1 MALVH
6 EASDAAPQ
14 ALATLLGVHPY
25 FVTAYRKYAR
35 SLRPPR
41 LRRSIRILMEYDLK
55 SKGMGQGGQVGEAE
69 LTREM
74 IQQLLLD

>member
-1 MALVH
+1 
-6 EASDAAPQ
+6 
-14 ALATLLGVHPY
+14 
-25 FVTAYRKYAR
+25 
-35 SLRPPR
+35 
-41 LRRSIRILMEYDLK
+41 MEYDLK